1 MQTGLKRAEQAQPS
15 SPARGCRC
23 DSREWE
29 EADRVARSRALCAE
43 FQTPPSG
50 GLGARRAWRR
60 GGSGRPRPPD
70 SRPRGPGEAAAPPPR
85 PPGRADPTTGYF
97 CGAPGWNPGRAASA
111 GARETPRTDCLPAIG
126 GLAPERKSRTRPPG
140 APRKDPGRH
149 SPPQG
154 PRRGPHRLPPPPPAG
169 RAPAPSPC
177 PRRPRA
183 GPARPPGNATGR
195 GACAPGAGPAEG
207 RPPDSG
213 LRNARRPLP
222 APGASSGKTSGC
234 AQPGVLQRHL

>member
-15 SPARGCRC
+15 SPARSCRC
-23 DSREWE
+23 YSREWE
-29 EADRVARSRALCAE
+29 EEVARSAQS
-43 FQTPPSG
+43 F
-50 GLGARRAWRR
+50 RRHL
-60 GGSGRPRPPD
+60 
-70 SRPRGPGEAAAPPPR
+70 RGPGSKEGMGEGLAAEGPLRAAAALGLPAPGTRPSHCPAAPPARPR
-85 PPGRADPTTGYF
+85 RSDHGLFLWGAGLESGPGRLRRRSG
-97 CGAPGWNPGRAASA
+97 NSA
-111 GARETPRTDCLPAIG
+111 HGLPAIG
-126 GLAPERKSRTRPPG
+126 GHGPQRYPRTGPPG

-154 PRRGPHRLPPPPPAG
+154 PRRGLHRLQPPAG

-177 PRRPRA
+177 LRRPRA

-222 APGASSGKTSGC
+222 APGAFSGKTSGC
-234 AQPGVLQRHL
+234 ALPGVPQRHL